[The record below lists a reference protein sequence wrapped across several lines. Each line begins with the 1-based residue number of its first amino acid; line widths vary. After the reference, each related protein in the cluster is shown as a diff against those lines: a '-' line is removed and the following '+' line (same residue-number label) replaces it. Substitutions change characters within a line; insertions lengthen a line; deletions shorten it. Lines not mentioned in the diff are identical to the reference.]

1 MCGIF
6 GLAHDRSEA
15 LEPAFIQATADRLF
29 KLSESRGKEAA
40 GLAVQGEASIQVYKQ
55 PIPAT
60 RFLRDSEYRKLF
72 PKSNGSSFP
81 LTLIGH
87 SRLVTNGSEEIHFNN
102 QPVIAHGIA
111 GIHNGI
117 VVNDDELWRR
127 FPTMQRHCQVDS
139 EVIFSLIRRQLAD
152 GAALPEAV
160 YQTFDQIYGQATI
173 ATFFDDRRQLLLYTN
188 NGSLYIAVNE
198 RRTALVFASE
208 RHILSELLRR
218 GDLVRRLGAFEI
230 SKVEPNSGWLVG
242 LDDFELRALEPGAAS
257 KAPAPIAP
265 ALASNGQRAIVDV
278 PPAGGRVEEAPAV
291 AASPQRTPRDLEDA
305 FTRCREAISHL
316 RPCSRCLLPETMPF
330 IAFDDEGVCSYCRH
344 HRKIELKPRAELEE
358 MVESLR
364 RSGKRPDCL
373 VGLSGGRDS
382 TYALHYLKAELGL
395 NPVAFTYDWGM
406 VTELARRNISRIC
419 GKLGIEHILVSAD
432 IRKKR
437 ENIRKNVSAWLKK
450 PDLGLIPLFMAG
462 DKQYFHY
469 ANKLKQQLGV
479 ELTFLGENLLERTD
493 FKTGYCGI
501 PPRHNDED
509 RVYVLSLADQ
519 VRMQLYYG
527 WQYLRNPAFLNSSI
541 VDTLWA
547 FASYYLIPRD
557 YVNFY
562 RYVEWNEQTVDRT
575 IIEEYG
581 WELAP
586 DTTSTWR
593 IGDGTAAFYNYVY
606 YTVAGFSENETL
618 RSHQIREGQITRQDA
633 IARVEEENQPR
644 YESIRWYCET
654 AGISWVDALRTIQT
668 IPKRYPL

>member
-6 GLAHDRSEA
+6 GLAYDRALA
-15 LEPAFIQATADRLF
+15 LEPAFVQATVDRLF

-40 GLAVQGEASIQVYKQ
+40 GLAVQGEDSIQVYKQ

-60 RFLRDSEYRKLF
+60 RFLRDVEYRKLF
-72 PKSNGSSFP
+72 AENGGSRP
-81 LTLIGH
+81 ALTVIGH
-87 SRLVTNGSEEIHFNN
+87 SRLVTNGSQEIHLNN

-117 VVNDDELWRR
+117 VVNDEELWQR
-127 FPTMQRHCQVDS
+127 FPAMRRQCEVDS
-139 EVIFSLIRRQLAD
+139 EVIFGLIRLELA
-152 GAALPEAV
+152 GGSALPAAV
-160 YQTFDQIYGQATI
+160 YRAFDQIYGQASI
-173 ATFFDDRRQLLLYTN
+173 AAFFDDRRQLLLYTN
-188 NGSLYIAVNE
+188 NGSLYTAANE

-218 GDLVRRLGAFEI
+218 SGLERRLGVFEI
-230 SKVEPNSGWLVG
+230 RKVEPDSGLVVA
-242 LDDFELRALEPGAAS
+242 LDRFALCPLAPGGSPQEAS
-257 KAPAPIAP
+257 PEV
-265 ALASNGQRAIVDV
+265 ASPNGRREIVDV
-278 PPAGGRVEEAPAV
+278 PPAGGRVERAV
-291 AASPQRTPRDLEDA
+291 AVATSQDRPPRDLVDELA
-305 FTRCREAISHL
+305 RCREAISRL
-316 RPCSRCLLPETMPF
+316 RRCTRCLLPETMPF
-330 IAFDDEGVCSYCRH
+330 INFDDEGVCSYCRH
-344 HRKIELKPRAELEE
+344 HRKIELKPRRELEE

-364 RSGKRPDCL
+364 RSGKQPDCL

-382 TYALHYLKAELGL
+382 TYALHYLKTELGVS
-395 NPVAFTYDWGM
+395 PVAFTYDWGM

-437 ENIRKNVSAWLKK
+437 DNIRKNVSAWLAK

-469 ANKLKQQLGV
+469 ANKLKLQLGV
-479 ELTFLGENLLERTD
+479 EMTFLGENLLERTD

-501 PPRHNDED
+501 PPRHTDED
-509 RVYVLSLADQ
+509 RVYVLGLADQ
-519 VRMQLYYG
+519 LRLQLYYG
-527 WQYLRNPAFLNSSI
+527 WQYLRNPAFLNTS
-541 VDTLWA
+541 VLDTLWA

-562 RYVEWNEQTVDRT
+562 RYVEWDERTVDRT
-575 IIEEYG
+575 ITEEYD
-581 WELAP
+581 WELAK
-586 DTTSTWR
+586 DTPTTWR

-618 RSHQIREGQITRQDA
+618 RSNQIRQGQITRQEA
-633 IARVEEENQPR
+633 MARVEVENRPR
-644 YESIRWYCET
+644 YESIRWYCQT
-654 AGISWVDALRTIQT
+654 IGISWIEALRTIHR

>member
-6 GLAHDRSEA
+6 GLAHDLREA

-40 GLAVQGEASIQVYKQ
+40 GLAVQGDASIQVYKQ

-60 RFLRDSEYRKLF
+60 QFLRDLEYRKLF
-72 PKSNGSSFP
+72 SQDHGTGFP

-87 SRLVTNGSEEIHFNN
+87 SRLVTNGSEEIHLNN
-102 QPVIAHGIA
+102 QPVIAHGLA

-117 VVNDDELWRR
+117 VVNDEELWQR
-127 FPTMQRHCQVDS
+127 FPALERHCQVDS
-139 EVIFSLIRRQLAD
+139 EVIFGLIRHQLEA
-152 GAALPEAV
+152 GASLAEAV
-160 YQTFDQIYGQATI
+160 YRTFDEIYGQASI
-173 ATFFDDRRQLLLYTN
+173 ATFFDDRRELLIYTN
-188 NGSLYIAVNE
+188 NGSLYTAINE
-198 RRTALVFASE
+198 RQTALVFASE
-208 RHILSELLRR
+208 RHILNELLRQ
-218 GDLVRRLGAFEI
+218 GSLVRRLGAFEI
-230 SKVEPNSGWLVG
+230 TKVEPNSGWLVS
-242 LDDFELRALEPGAAS
+242 LDDFGLSPLAPGKLPS
-257 KAPAPIAP
+257 RIATP
-265 ALASNGQRAIVDV
+265 NGRRTIVDV
-278 PPAGGRVEEAPAV
+278 PPAGGQVMQAPEVATSTDRV
-291 AASPQRTPRDLEDA
+291 PQDLESELA
-305 FTRCREAISHL
+305 RCQEAIAQL
-316 RPCSRCLLPETMPF
+316 RRCSRCLLPETMPF
-330 IAFDDEGVCSYCRH
+330 ITFDDGVCSYCRH
-344 HRKIELKPRAELEE
+344 HRKIEIKPRRELDEI
-358 MVESLR
+358 VESLR

-395 NPVAFTYDWGM
+395 GPIAFTYDWGM

-432 IRKKR
+432 IRQKR

-501 PPRHNDED
+501 PPRYNDDD
-509 RVYVLSLADQ
+509 RVYVLGLADQ
-519 VRMQLYYG
+519 ARMQLYYG
-527 WQYLRNPAFLNSSI
+527 WQYLRNPAFLNASI
-541 VDTLWA
+541 LDTLWA

-562 RYVEWNEQTVDRT
+562 RYVEWKEETVDRT
-575 IIEEYG
+575 IIEEYD
-581 WELAP
+581 WELSP
-586 DTTSTWR
+586 DTPSTWR

-618 RSHQIREGQITRQDA
+618 RSHQIREGQISREEA
-633 IARVEEENQPR
+633 VSRVEVENRPR
-644 YESIRWYCET
+644 YESIQWYCNT
-654 AGISWVDALRTIQT
+654 IGVSWVDALRTIHT
-668 IPKRYPL
+668 IPKRYPR